1 MHAGTPDP
9 ASRSRRASH
18 GLLWRELRVLLVL
31 VVVAAGVAVFLYAT
45 GVFMLGFAAIL
56 IALLLHDFSSQLS
69 RISPLTQGWALLLT
83 VLTMLAVIA
92 SLAWYAAPLVF
103 GQAMQ
108 FAERTPRA
116 LDALDAWLAAWLGFA
131 PAFSFRD
138 MLPGPQA
145 VLGTVPTIL
154 NTTFGLLGSFV
165 VLLALGIYLAAHP
178 TLYRDGLVRLFATSR
193 RAAVCDTLDEL
204 GHVLRRWLRGQMI
217 AMIAVGV
224 MAYAAL
230 TILGVPLA
238 FGLAVLTALLE
249 FVPYLGPIV
258 AAVPVVLVALTESW
272 ELALYALLAYVAIQ
286 MFEGYLLVPLIQE
299 RAVFV
304 PPALILFSQ
313 VLFGVLFGL
322 VGIVLATPLIAAVVL
337 LVRRRYV
344 EAVLEDAERAS
355 PG

>member
-1 MHAGTPDP
+1 MRAQTPD
-9 ASRSRRASH
+9 SRRNGGPEQA
-18 GLLWRELRVLLVL
+18 LLWRELRVLLVL
-31 VVVAAGVAVFLYAT
+31 VVVAAGVAAFLYAT
-45 GVFMLGFAAIL
+45 IVFMLGFAAVL

-69 RISPLTQGWALLLT
+69 RISPLTQGWALLVT
-83 VLTMLAVIA
+83 VLTMVAVVA
-92 SLAWYAAPLVF
+92 GLVGYAAPHVF

-108 FAERTPRA
+108 VAERTPRA
-116 LDALDAWLAAWLGFA
+116 LDALDSWLVAWLGFA

-145 VLGTVPTIL
+145 VLGTLPTIL
-154 NTTFGLLGSFV
+154 NTTFGVLGSLA
-165 VLLALGIYLAAHP
+165 VLLALGIYLAAYP

-193 RAAVCDTLDEL
+193 RAEVCETLDEL
-204 GHVLRRWLRGQMI
+204 GYVLRRWLRGQMI
-217 AMIAVGV
+217 AMVTVGL
-224 MAYAAL
+224 MAYVAL
-230 TILGVPLA
+230 SLLGVPLA

-272 ELALYALLAYVAIQ
+272 ELALYALLAFAAIQ
-286 MFEGYLLVPLIQE
+286 IFEGYVLVPLIQE

-313 VLFGVLFGL
+313 VLLGVLFGL
-322 VGIVLATPLIAAVVL
+322 VGIVLATPLTAAVVL

-344 EAVLEDAERAS
+344 EAVLED
-355 PG
+355 PGQTGSG